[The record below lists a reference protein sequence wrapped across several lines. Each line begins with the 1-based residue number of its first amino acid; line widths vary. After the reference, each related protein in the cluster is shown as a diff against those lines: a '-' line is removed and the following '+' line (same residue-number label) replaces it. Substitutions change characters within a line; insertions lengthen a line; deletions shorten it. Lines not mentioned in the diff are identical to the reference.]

1 MKTEGKKC
9 DNKIVGWETG
19 TSFNEVETSGMLD
32 HFRFLAKVVGTNKKS
47 LIGFLFCSPIHLTA
61 LSRSLSRHAPD
72 TKTRLNRKR
81 RRNPAVKLQDEQNF

>member
-61 LSRSLSRHAPD
+61 LSRCLCFSLGTHPTQKPD
-72 TKTRLNRKR
+72 STEKEEET
-81 RRNPAVKLQDEQNF
+81 LQ

>member
-61 LSRSLSRHAPD
+61 LSRSLSLGTHPTQKPD
-72 TKTRLNRKR
+72 STEKEEET
-81 RRNPAVKLQDEQNF
+81 LQ